1 MHDSSGNECPLNWNE
16 WLAPRAPSSAVV
28 AALEPGREL
37 FIYGSGAVAG
47 EVLVLLRNRGLK
59 VRAILDGNTSRT
71 HLADLPVLPPDDRSI
86 APADRARVPLVLGLF
101 NAFVD
106 IADLRE
112 RLAAQGWGEVIGF
125 LDLHALFSRELGD
138 RYWLVDRGYSQSHR
152 DAIADADALWAD
164 DASRFLYRQ
173 VLRYRVTGDDA
184 LLPKPDPVHQY
195 FPSDIAGYPPSP
207 LRLVDGGA
215 CTGDTLQQIAGLELK
230 VAALSLFEPD
240 PVNFKALADAARSW
254 AARGVPAF
262 AWPCGLYDK
271 TGLLRF
277 SANRGAASG
286 FSDDGE
292 LTLPVAALD
301 DVISGFEPNLIKL
314 DIEGAER
321 AALIGGMATIRRH
334 GPALAV
340 CVYHRPDDLWT
351 LPAFVRSTWPGYQL
365 YLRLHQHSGFDIVL
379 YAVPSLTFIS

>member
-1 MHDSSGNECPLNWNE
+1 MHALSGNASSVNWNE
-16 WLAPRAPSSAVV
+16 WLAPRAPSPSVV
-28 AALEPGREL
+28 AALQPGREL
-37 FIYGSGAVAG
+37 FIYGSGSVAG

-59 VRAILDGNTSRT
+59 VRAILDGNTRRT
-71 HLADLPVLPPDDRSI
+71 HVADLPVQPPDDPFIS
-86 APADRARVPLVLGLF
+86 AADRARIPVVLGVF

-106 IADLRE
+106 TVDLRQ

-125 LDLHALFSRELGD
+125 LDLHVLFSSELGD
-138 RYWLVDRGYSQSHR
+138 RYWLAERGYSQAHG
-152 DAIADADALWAD
+152 DAIVGTDALWAD
-164 DASRFLYRQ
+164 DASRSLYRQ
-173 VLRYRVTGDDA
+173 ILRFRVTGDDA
-184 LLPKPDPVHQY
+184 LLPVPDPAHQY

-215 CTGDTLQQIAGLELK
+215 CTGDTLGQIAELEIEV
-230 VAALSLFEPD
+230 VALALFEPD
-240 PVNFKALADAARSW
+240 PVNFGALADAARSW

-262 AWPCGLYDK
+262 AWPCGLYDN

-277 SANRGAASG
+277 SPNRGAASG
-286 FSDDGE
+286 FSEDGE

-334 GPALAV
+334 CPALAV

-351 LPAFVRSTWPGYQL
+351 LPAFVRSTWPGYRL
-365 YLRLHQHSGFDIVL
+365 YLRLHRHSGFDIVL
-379 YAVPSLTFIS
+379 YAVPVLNSTS